1 MGTHLIANIFPSWTH
16 VSKLRPL
23 PGIKFRGGNG
33 NFNRQELGHCGHVLG
48 LNLPVIL
55 FAS

>member
-1 MGTHLIANIFPSWTH
+1 MGTDLIANIFPSWTH

-33 NFNRQELGHCGHVLG
+33 NFNRQELGGHVLG